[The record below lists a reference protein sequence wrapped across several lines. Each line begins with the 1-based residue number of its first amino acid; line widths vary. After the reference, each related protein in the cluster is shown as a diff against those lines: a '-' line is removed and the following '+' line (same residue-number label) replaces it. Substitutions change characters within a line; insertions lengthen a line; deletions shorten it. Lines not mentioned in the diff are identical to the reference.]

1 MADPQTEE
9 TRRIVKRFTLDCEK
23 DFPLTDPSDESW
35 KDRLWELFEELVH
48 PDIVLHGIP
57 GLTRG
62 YRPWYERFVSV
73 GQNFPDGLTT
83 IDVLTAEGDKATM
96 VWTWEGTHIREV
108 MGAPPTGKRVRV
120 QAVMVQR
127 VEKGKIVEH
136 WVGFDSMRWL
146 EQLGLVVDDLSAIGT
161 GHAVSPPSR

>member
-1 MADPQTEE
+1 MSDLQTEE
-9 TRRIVKRFTLDCEK
+9 TRRIGKRFTLDCEK
-23 DFPLTDPSDESW
+23 DFPLTDPSDETW

-48 PDIVLHGIP
+48 PDIILHGIP

-62 YRPWYERFVSV
+62 SRPWYDRFVSV

-83 IDVLTAEGDKATM
+83 IDVLTSEGDKATM
-96 VWTWEGTHIREV
+96 VWTWEGTHITEI
-108 MGAPPTGKRVRV
+108 MGAPPTGNKIRV

-127 VEKGKIVEH
+127 VENGKIVEH

-146 EQLGLVVDDLSAIGT
+146 EQLGLVGEDLSAIGT
-161 GHAVSPPSR
+161 GHAVSQPSR